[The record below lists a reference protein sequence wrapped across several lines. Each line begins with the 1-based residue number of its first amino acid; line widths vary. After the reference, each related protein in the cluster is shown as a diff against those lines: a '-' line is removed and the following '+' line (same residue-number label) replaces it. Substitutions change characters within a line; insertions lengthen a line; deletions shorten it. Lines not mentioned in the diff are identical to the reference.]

1 MTQSSF
7 RALARPCSVLRGCSP
22 RALCS
27 RRSYGDNLECGKH
40 IQAPAYQSV
49 SLLFTQFNLEANSD
63 YLRVFDG
70 PDANAPSLG
79 EFTGDST
86 PPLISSTG
94 RDMFVQFTT
103 DHGNYGITSAGSH
116 EDPGFYVSER
126 APAC

>member
-1 MTQSSF
+1 MSRCVRRF
-7 RALARPCSVLRGCSP
+7 FCRILAPGELASGELV
-22 RALCS
+22 
-27 RRSYGDNLECGKH
+27 
-40 IQAPAYQSV
+40 
-49 SLLFTQFNLEANSD
+49 
-63 YLRVFDG
+63 
-70 PDANAPSLG
+70 SLG